1 MDVDKEKIE
10 VDKKKIDISRNVMN
24 TYLKTICI
32 LLICLSFF
40 IVYYNDRLGHFVR
53 HTIVISDKNSV
64 LSYKNLVGLNDIN
77 GVKAIMD
84 EPVKII
90 RDGKVDYLKDFT
102 PIFYGLI
109 SIIIVIVITSYVVFK
124 ANLNK
129 SIYDE

>member
-10 VDKKKIDISRNVMN
+10 VDKKKIDISRNVIII
-24 TYLKTICI
+24 YLKTICI
-32 LLICLSFF
+32 LLICLSIF
-40 IVYYNDRLGHFVR
+40 IVCYSDRLGHFVR

-90 RDGKVDYLKDFT
+90 RDGKVDYLKDF
-102 PIFYGLI
+102 FQYYG
-109 SIIIVIVITSYVVFK
+109 
-124 ANLNK
+124 
-129 SIYDE
+129 